1 MCCHALAAAAH
12 EEDGLLVRHD
22 HITAL
27 LAGLRGPGLVCEL
40 SIVEFLYHRETYDA
54 ISGDDRHVDHMPLLA
69 CCQPKNVSP

>member
-40 SIVEFLYHRETYDA
+40 SIVEFLCITETYNA
-54 ISGDDRHVDHMPLLA
+54 ISGD
-69 CCQPKNVSP
+69 